1 MKTFFMIQ
9 IKANGEIRE
18 FKVQST
24 KLKKLNQTKLHGIYT
39 PKLTLFVSCYEI
51 DLFLYLTHRV
61 EMCGTCG
68 KPAKQKRYTLHKY
81 EHKVYLVTA
90 SGLLMNTFP
99 DIACVVVSMTEEGVF
114 QDGVTIKENIR

>member
-1 MKTFFMIQ
+1 MKTFFQIQ

-24 KLKKLNQTKLHGIYT
+24 KLKKQHETKLYGIYS

-61 EMCGTCG
+61 ELCGTCG
-68 KPAKQKRYTLHKY
+68 KPVKQKRFTLYKY
-81 EHKVYLVTA
+81 SYDVYLITD
-90 SGLLMNTFP
+90 SGMEINVLP
-99 DIACVVVSMTEEGVF
+99 DIANVNVSLIEDGALE
-114 QDGVTIKENIR
+114 DGVIIREGIK